1 MGGVPDQSKV
11 MAPGEAV
18 KSFDFRWAAEQMD
31 GRDRAGATRDALFG
45 VARVEREGLRI
56 DIRHNRDAPCGEDHG
71 GSCDEREVGDDDL
84 IAGLE
89 DSPVSD
95 VKSCCAGADSDRKAR
110 ADVTS
115 EPRLKVLDDGAG
127 A

>member
-1 MGGVPDQSKV
+1 MKDSLRP
-11 MAPGEAV
+11 
-18 KSFDFRWAAEQMD
+18 
-31 GRDRAGATRDALFG
+31 G

-71 GSCDEREVGDDDL
+71 GSCDECEVGDDDL

-115 EPRLKVLDDGAG
+115 EPHLKVLDDGAS